1 MRPAP
6 RLLGLPNETA
16 LRGKGVSY
24 CATCDGAFY
33 RGKTVAVVGGGDTAA
48 ADAVFLSSLCEK
60 VYLIHRR
67 DTLRASKSYT
77 GKLNKPN
84 VEILWDSVVEEI
96 LENGRVC
103 GVRVRNVKTQAVKEL
118 ELSGLFVAVGN
129 VPATEFVRGAVELD
143 AAGYFLAGEDT
154 KTNLPGVFAAGD
166 CRKKP
171 LRQIVT
177 AAADGAVAAYAA
189 EDYLS

>member
-1 MRPAP
+1 M
-6 RLLGLPNETA
+6 
-16 LRGKGVSY
+16 
-24 CATCDGAFY
+24 
-33 RGKTVAVVGGGDTAA
+33 
-48 ADAVFLSSLCEK
+48 
-60 VYLIHRR
+60 
-67 DTLRASKSYT
+67 
-77 GKLNKPN
+77 
-84 VEILWDSVVEEI
+84 
-96 LENGRVC
+96 
-103 GVRVRNVKTQAVKEL
+103 RNVKTQAVKEL

-189 EDYLS
+189 EDYLPETEVRRLLWKSGRHCTTGIGN

>member
-1 MRPAP
+1 M
-6 RLLGLPNETA
+6 
-16 LRGKGVSY
+16 S
-24 CATCDGAFY
+24 
-33 RGKTVAVVGGGDTAA
+33 
-48 ADAVFLSSLCEK
+48 
-60 VYLIHRR
+60 
-67 DTLRASKSYT
+67 
-77 GKLNKPN
+77 
-84 VEILWDSVVEEI
+84 EEI

-177 AAADGAVAAYAA
+177 AAADAPSQRTRRRITCPETEVRRLLWKSGRHCTTGIGN
-189 EDYLS
+189 